1 VRVGEIRKFR
11 TPTESCAQMR
21 WLNADAEVLGCW
33 KKAAGAAKMGE
44 QRAARHLVTPLYMDA
59 PLEKPL
65 LFLQE

>member
-1 VRVGEIRKFR
+1 
-11 TPTESCAQMR
+11 
-21 WLNADAEVLGCW
+21 VLE
-33 KKAAGAAKMGE
+33 KAAGAAKMGE

>member
-1 VRVGEIRKFR
+1 M
-11 TPTESCAQMR
+11 A
-21 WLNADAEVLGCW
+21 NADAEVSGCW
-33 KKAAGAAKMGE
+33 KSSRWGAKMGE